1 MIDHILPVLLIKHA
15 VNQDGGPDMPQK
27 LTTGMVISVSKPSVL
42 LCPRV
47 LWKETTNVDTKVLGM
62 RHHSYKDFCGIFVGI
77 PQHQKWNPH
86 LHT

>member
-1 MIDHILPVLLIKHA
+1 MAHTQVSDKYIHFSLIYMIDHILPVLLIKHA

-47 LWKETTNVDTKVLGM
+47 L
-62 RHHSYKDFCGIFVGI
+62 
-77 PQHQKWNPH
+77 
-86 LHT
+86 